1 MDIHRV
7 PVPPVQGSTT
17 VCNGGQKNCRCIGN
31 LPRRIVREET
41 GECDVCDPTLGS
53 PQMENHNNDVGSG
66 PDEGYS
72 ESL

>member
-1 MDIHRV
+1 VDFDRV
-7 PVPPVQGSTT
+7 SVPPVQGSTT
-17 VCNGGQKNCRCIGN
+17 VCNGGQTNCRCIGN
-31 LPRRIVREET
+31 LPKLNVRKGT

-53 PQMENHNNDVGSG
+53 PRMGDHNNDVGGG